1 MLTSDW
7 PALST
12 RSKPANRLRIRP
24 GKESARVKETLPE
37 SFRGSLKVQRIDT
50 PLSLRH
56 VAQAAAVPAKIIV
69 QKEEA
74 SAMASFTES
83 LIKAPETNFG
93 RQRLRESISA
103 PYLKLL
109 KADLPPVPPP
119 KASAPD
125 STAKSRPK
133 DTLFPQRQLQLH
145 RYAIDFSSGH
155 RIRRLNRT
163 KPSLRPLLV

>member
-1 MLTSDW
+1 MLTSDL

-12 RSKPANRLRIRP
+12 RSKPANRLRMRP
-24 GKESARVKETLPE
+24 GRESERVKEALPE

-56 VAQAAAVPAKIIV
+56 VVQAAAAPVRNLV

-74 SAMASFTES
+74 SAMASLTES
-83 LIKAPETNFG
+83 LSKGPEAYCG
-93 RQRLRESISA
+93 RQRLRDSVSA
-103 PYLKLL
+103 PYLKQLR
-109 KADLPPVPPP
+109 ADLPPVPPP
-119 KASAPD
+119 KASAPG

-133 DTLFPQRQLQLH
+133 DPLFPYKPLQLH